1 MKRELICKGSF
12 EIIQAQTFLPYVDI
26 KRSSNT
32 YANDFDSDPI
42 FKTPDKYSHDNQKT
56 RRTFDGSV
64 WQFDKLINDPSKEEM
79 LSKDNESVID
89 RVTVVCEKY
98 DNKIS
103 LKFYFCHK
111 QKRIG
116 IHYFKKE
123 SHSYHF
129 TFNTKTKD
137 FFMVVRAFRNRKRIC
152 SVKRN
157 FFHSLFNTTETAL
170 RWINSY
176 KNADNI
182 NIKDLH
188 KPIYK
193 FIEEIVSDDDVFTKK
208 LMRGVPDKSLLLE
221 HAIMGTFINLRGIKV
236 PNVWKSLLV
245 NHYPGMRNFRKN
257 KMKLVPAVLD
267 KYRIKSKHTQRLLNG
282 NPNMNITTLRLFFH
296 LLGKDN
302 IVKVDTD
309 ILLESDTYTYEYI
322 WIIKDLSR
330 GKLGRREC
338 DIFDEEEYNEDKERK
353 LCESVVKTLLDIS
366 EKRRIIQLLNNGV
379 GIQEIIDHIVLRER
393 LMVEYNYDHKIRY
406 GTVIEFNRAHFQL
419 TKREEEYKSNT
430 YVKRNFKNKFIENVE
445 QPIEFK
451 GETYFPKVLVD
462 SYDYIEEGSHQKH
475 CISTY
480 VNRTKSVIVSI
491 RKGVVGSERVTCEFL
506 GHPPRK
512 FVVVQKKMKYNK
524 EPDKCFETPI
534 SLIEDKFSGKILKDV
549 IDEVSVIDRKTDKV
563 LKTISLDSKATL
575 DQQLGQPQLLDLP
588 F

>member
-1 MKRELICKGSF
+1 MERKLICKGSF
-12 EIIQAQTFLPYVDI
+12 EIIQSQTFLPYVDI
-26 KRSSNT
+26 KRVG
-32 YANDFDSDPI
+32 DKGLGHDPI
-42 FKTPDKYSHDNQKT
+42 FNSEGKYTHDHGKT
-56 RRTFDGSV
+56 RRTKDGTI
-64 WQFDKLINDPSKEEM
+64 WQLDKMIDNPQKEE
-79 LSKDNESVID
+79 LFSEDNESVIE

-98 DNKIS
+98 DDKIS
-103 LKFYFCHK
+103 LKFYFFHK

-116 IHYFKKE
+116 IRYFKKE
-123 SHSYHF
+123 SHSYHL
-129 TFNTKTKD
+129 TFNMKTKD
-137 FFMVVRAFRNRKRIC
+137 FYAVTRRFKSRRNMCTIR
-152 SVKRN
+152 RN
-157 FFHSLFNTTETAL
+157 YFNGLFNMTETAF

-176 KNADNI
+176 KNSGANI
-182 NIKDLH
+182 TEMY
-188 KPIYK
+188 KPVYK
-193 FIEEIVSDDDVFTKK
+193 FIEEIVSLDDVFTQK
-208 LMRGVPDKSLLLE
+208 LIRGVSDKSLLLE
-221 HAIMGTFINLRGIKV
+221 HSIIGTFINLRGIKL
-236 PNVWKSLLV
+236 PDIWKPLLS
-245 NHYPGMRNFRKN
+245 NHYPGMRYFRRN

-267 KYRIKSKHTQRLLNG
+267 RYGIKSKYTQKLLNKD
-282 NPNMNITTLRLFFH
+282 PALNITTLRLFFH

-302 IVKVDTD
+302 IIRVDKEV
-309 ILLESDTYTYEYI
+309 LLESDSYTYEYL
-322 WIIKDLSR
+322 WLMKDLSR
-330 GKLGRREC
+330 GRLGRREC
-338 DIFDEEEYNEDKERK
+338 DIFDDENTEKERK
-353 LCESVVKTLLDIS
+353 LCESVVKILLEIS

-379 GIQEIIDHIVLRER
+379 GTQEIIDHIVLREK
-393 LMVEYNYDHKIRY
+393 LAGEYNYNHNIRY

-419 TKREEEYKSNT
+419 TKKEEEFKSNT

-491 RKGVVGSERVTCEFL
+491 RKGIIGSERVTCEFL

-524 EPDKCFETPI
+524 EPDECFETPI

-563 LKTISLDSKATL
+563 LNTISLDGKATL
-575 DQQLGQPQLLDLP
+575 DQQLDQAQLLDLP